1 MNNASLAV
9 LWFFNKID
17 FVIILKDNIKIKI
30 NLKQAFGPNNS
41 LIFVDLI
48 LNLLIHDSCK

>member
-41 LIFVDLI
+41 LIFEDLI

>member
-17 FVIILKDNIKIKI
+17 FVIILKDNVKIKI